1 MCKLP
6 FLRGEYDEELQYYA
20 LICFER
26 NSFCHGKR
34 NINVRYQIYFKKKD
48 ISTTVNSR

>member
-34 NINVRYQIYFKKKD
+34 NEKTTLKKRY
-48 ISTTVNSR
+48 